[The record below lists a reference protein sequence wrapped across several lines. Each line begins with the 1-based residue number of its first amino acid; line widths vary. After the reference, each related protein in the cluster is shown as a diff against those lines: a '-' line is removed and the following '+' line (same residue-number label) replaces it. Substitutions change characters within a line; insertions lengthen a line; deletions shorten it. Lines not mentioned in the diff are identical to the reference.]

1 MVAYLNRNTGNYSAN
16 QEIHFHV
23 INEAGYFH
31 FPIIDDKLEVIIG
44 NEKVNVPI
52 RNIQGAFAEDKEDTA
67 FLEYLKN
74 FIKRHKKAIFFDT
87 HIHEWNYFLMDEEN
101 IVNDVFKS
109 FLDPTIFAMDE
120 AESRILISD
129 MVMNIAIEE
138 GLDVYIVGSAEVDE
152 FFILKYNN
160 DTWEEIDGLEKYF
173 ESPFD
178 AANAV
183 I

>member
-1 MVAYLNRNTGNYSAN
+1 MVAHLNRNTNNYSAN
-16 QEIHFHV
+16 QEIHFDI
-23 INEAGYFH
+23 INDEGYFNI
-31 FPIIDDKLEVIIG
+31 PIIDGELEVIIE

-52 RNIQGAFAEDKEDTA
+52 RNIQGAFAEDKEDID
-67 FLEYLKN
+67 FLEYLKR
-74 FIKRHKKAIFFDT
+74 FIKKHKKAVFFDT

-101 IVNDVFKS
+101 IVNDVFSTLLK
-109 FLDPTIFAMDE
+109 PTIFSSDE

-138 GLDVYIVGSAEVDE
+138 GLEVYIVGSAEIDE
-152 FFILKYNN
+152 FFVLKYGNN
-160 DTWEEIDGLEKYF
+160 NWEEIKGLEKYF